1 MSRLELEIENNL
13 IEELST
19 EKSQWTFRDDLRTEE
34 QLWAN
39 FRKILESHNQD
50 KLNDIPLSDTEFE
63 RVKNALN
70 FSSFYDAAVAL
81 SGENGV
87 FRITIQRDIDNVKEG
102 ESPNIQLMVIDHSNI
117 GGGTSVYEIIQV
129 E

>member
-1 MSRLELEIENNL
+1 MSKLEFEIENNL
-13 IEELST
+13 IEVLST
-19 EKSQWTFRDDLRTEE
+19 EQSQWTFRDDLRTED
-34 QLWAN
+34 QLWDN
-39 FRKILESHNQD
+39 FKKILESHNQS
-50 KLNDIPLSDTEFE
+50 KLNGIPLSQSEFE

-102 ESPNIQLMVIDHSNI
+102 ESPNIQLMVIDNTNIDDGSN
-117 GGGTSVYEIIQV
+117 V
-129 E
+129 